1 MKLNEYIH
9 YDGLGL
15 AQLIE
20 KKEVQPIELLELA
33 LQRSDQVNPKL
44 NAYYYSNA

>member
-20 KKEVQPIELLELA
+20 K
-33 LQRSDQVNPKL
+33 RSSTNRITRTCATTLRSGQSKTEC
-44 NAYYYSNA
+44 YYYSNA

>member
-20 KKEVQPIELLELA
+20 KKEVQRWIRKFEQHL
-33 LQRSDQVNPKL
+33 
-44 NAYYYSNA
+44 